1 MSRRTLLSAAAAV
14 LVAVVLTVVALTPPP
29 DRPSRTRRTAS
40 ASTPPPS
47 TVSAGQQVTFTGKVR
62 PVTRA
67 VRRQDVKLQVTY
79 PDGLFETAG
88 LDQPDHDGSYAF
100 TESFGVPGTYLV
112 RARIAAGQ
120 GHSEGISHELT
131 ITVTPLGGTPLSV
144 G

>member
-14 LVAVVLTVVALTPPP
+14 LVAVVLTVVALTTTSGQAKPHPPY
-29 DRPSRTRRTAS
+29 RIGIHTS
-40 ASTPPPS
+40 AI
-47 TVSAGQQVTFTGKVR
+47 TVSAGQQLTFTGKVR

>member
-1 MSRRTLLSAAAAV
+1 M
-14 LVAVVLTVVALTPPP
+14 LVAVVLTVVALSTSGQAKPHPPY
-29 DRPSRTRRTAS
+29 RIGIHSS
-40 ASTPPPS
+40 AVS
-47 TVSAGQQVTFTGKVR
+47 VSAGQQVTFTGKVR

-79 PDGLFETAG
+79 PDGLLETAG

-112 RARIAAGQ
+112 RVRIAAGQ
-120 GHSEGISHELT
+120 GHSEGISHQLT